1 MLFPVLDISEP
12 TGDDLPLPALPY
24 ISDPAVWSFTSSG
37 GQHYDENLD
46 LSLCV
51 PLGTV
56 SENETLKLKVGACCY
71 GPFSVPDR
79 YLVVTAFYCIVA
91 SQKLQNPVEVEMG
104 HCLLTPQYQKSRSIC
119 VFKADHTRVSTSDKH
134 IFEFL
139 THPEISSD
147 RPYLSF
153 AIQDFCILCGVVE
166 SNPEEQGS
174 VPVVTTHA
182 ATDNPTMTSDEGHA
196 VQESEQSTL
205 DQLTDTDRDTGGQ
218 STSSGIQHSGIATVP
233 KRRQL
238 KRQRSIE
245 CDSPAK
251 RHCRA
256 EYAVL
261 LFEPQN
267 VTSSPFSFLIFVC
280 EYCHVAIKVR
290 FLQISY
296 TIIVLTNYHACGTTN
311 LHILAYYT
319 IQECKKQAK
328 ELGYHHPPSLLQVE
342 FADSEIKF
350 VPNVS
355 GLHAVQIEAKTT
367 PVVSEHWHNSV
378 S

>member
-1 MLFPVLDISEP
+1 MLFPALDISEP

-71 GPFSVPDR
+71 GPFSIPDR

-91 SQKLQNPVEVEMG
+91 NQKLQKPVEMEMG
-104 HCLLTPQYQKSRSIC
+104 HCLLMPEYQKSRSVC
-119 VFKADHTRVSTSDKH
+119 VFRADHKRVSTSDKH

-139 THPEISSD
+139 THPEISSGK
-147 RPYLSF
+147 PYLSF

-174 VPVVTTHA
+174 QPSVSVVTTHPA
-182 ATDNPTMTSDEGHA
+182 MNHPSMTSDEGHA

-205 DQLTDTDRDTGGQ
+205 DQLTDTDRDTEGQ
-218 STSSGIQHSGIATVP
+218 NTSSGIQHSGIATVP
-233 KRRQL
+233 QRRQL

-251 RHCRA
+251 RQCRA

-267 VTSSPFSFLIFVC
+267 VTSSPFSFFIFVC
-280 EYCHVAIKVR
+280 EYCHVAIKVG
-290 FLQISY
+290 FLFLIYAQ
-296 TIIVLTNYHACGTTN
+296 
-311 LHILAYYT
+311 
-319 IQECKKQAK
+319 
-328 ELGYHHPPSLLQVE
+328 SL
-342 FADSEIKF
+342 F
-350 VPNVS
+350 
-355 GLHAVQIEAKTT
+355 
-367 PVVSEHWHNSV
+367 
-378 S
+378 